1 MFRAAIA
8 QTAWVQEAQPIRS
21 RPWQPP
27 VVESPIYGVRVW
39 HFPRVDVWPVT
50 GEGCPTPNDTGPL
63 MDMEPVAE
71 EEQTQ
76 LSRAPAQPTA
86 VPKNQKPRM
95 VVWMRP
101 AYTLDWAWTE
111 LEGTVRLGFR
121 IRPTGGTYRIEIEQS
136 SGSQK
141 LDATA
146 VEAAKSWR
154 FTSARWQG
162 RSIDGEAT
170 VDLTFR
176 FFEYSGSRADDQAV
190 TSAARKAASRTVQL
204 DRSEMVRRLV
214 DQLRPKTTMRDWGP
228 ISSVQYLRTIASK
241 SVAVRWEL
249 YRVAHDD
256 REALWEV
263 GLDPTGGVSAAKAES
278 LETLDRVNNSG
289 VVCKSNDRGV

>member
-27 VVESPIYGVRVW
+27 VVERPIYGVRVW

-63 MDMEPVAE
+63 MDMEPVTD

-76 LSRAPAQPTA
+76 LSRAPAQPTS

-121 IRPTGGTYRIEIEQS
+121 IRPTGGTYQIEIEQS

-154 FTSARWQG
+154 FTPARWQG

-176 FFEYSGSRADDQAV
+176 FFEYSVSRID
-190 TSAARKAASRTVQL
+190 ASRTVHRN
-204 DRSEMVRRLV
+204 RSEAVRRLV
-214 DQLRPKTTMRDWGP
+214 DQLRSKTTMRDWSP
-228 ISSVQYLRTIASK
+228 YQAFNISVSSVASPWPFDGNCTEWRTTTVK
-241 SVAVRWEL
+241 LCGR
-249 YRVAHDD
+249 
-256 REALWEV
+256 
-263 GLDPTGGVSAAKAES
+263 
-278 LETLDRVNNSG
+278 
-289 VVCKSNDRGV
+289 